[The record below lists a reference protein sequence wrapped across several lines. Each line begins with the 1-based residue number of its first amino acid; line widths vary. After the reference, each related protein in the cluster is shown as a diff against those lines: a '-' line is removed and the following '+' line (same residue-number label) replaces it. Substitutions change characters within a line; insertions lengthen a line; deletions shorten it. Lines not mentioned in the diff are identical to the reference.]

1 MRSRPSLK
9 IRHQIAANLDKHVCM
24 MMRHLNRRQFASGLL
39 VLPLAAQ
46 AFAQDA
52 NSVQTITA
60 KKTKS
65 QLLGP
70 ESPPTEHWHFETAS
84 GQPIIRAKQ
93 GQELRLKIVNE
104 LDEPL
109 WLHFFGVRA
118 AADMMTVQVQP
129 GLQNSLDVVF
139 TPPDAGTFWFG
150 PLLNASKHRELG
162 LSGMLIVEEA
172 INFSAPYAD
181 VPLIFDDWII
191 SDDGKIETDFTNL
204 ERASG
209 EGRLGNWFTVNG
221 TFKPRIA
228 LPKDRTVRLRL
239 LNVANTRSMNIAF
252 KGVEA
257 LVIARDGQQLL
268 PTPIGLKA
276 LELEPGQRADVVL
289 LDAQEQVVIAI
300 DLFEDVVEAAFLD
313 ASGYNGKNTLMP
325 IIPPNPLP
333 VLDPSLLPREVNI
346 VLEGGQRGGL
356 KSAKV
361 GKDTLDLRAMLE
373 QGLAWSI
380 GGAAGLGSPPLF
392 EAQFGETLALSF
404 ENKTAFSQPL
414 YIHGHAWRVDPPTKG
429 AFIGPQLPAVWS
441 DTVTVPAKST
451 VRVLMVANNS
461 GTWAIQSLMAERC
474 DAGLIG
480 AFTVADMP

>member
-1 MRSRPSLK
+1 M
-9 IRHQIAANLDKHVCM
+9 N
-24 MMRHLNRRQFASGLL
+24 MRHMNRRQFAGGLAL
-39 VLPLAAQ
+39 LSVLPRAQ
-46 AFAQDA
+46 AQDQY
-52 NSVQTITA
+52 SGQYITA
-60 KKTKS
+60 TKVKS

-70 ESPPTEHWHFETAS
+70 ESPPTEHWLFNTAS
-84 GQPIIRAKQ
+84 GQPVIRCRQ
-93 GQELRLKIVNE
+93 GQELRLKVTNE

-118 AADMMTVQVQP
+118 AADMMTVNVQP
-129 GLQNSLDVVF
+129 GRDNGLEVVF

-150 PLLNASKHRELG
+150 PLLNASKHREMG
-162 LSGMLIVEEA
+162 LAGMLIVEEA
-172 INFSAPYAD
+172 APVNYAD
-181 VPLIFDDWII
+181 VPLIFDDWMIGE
-191 SDDGKIETDFTNL
+191 DGIIETDFANL

-209 EGRLGNWFTVNG
+209 DGRLGNWFTVNT

-228 LPKDRTVRLRL
+228 LPKDQTVRLRL

-257 LVIARDGQQLL
+257 MVIARDGQPLL
-268 PTPIGLKA
+268 PTPLGLKT

-289 LDAQEQVVIAI
+289 TEAQDQVVIAL

-313 ASGYNGKNTLMP
+313 ATGYGRKTAALLAV
-325 IIPPNPLP
+325 PPNPLP
-333 VLDPSLLPREVNI
+333 IIDTELPVREVPI

-356 KSAKV
+356 RSAKV

-380 GGAAGLGSPPLF
+380 GGGAGLGSPPLF
-392 EAQFGETLALSF
+392 EAQFGEILALRF
-404 ENKTAFSQPL
+404 ENKTTFAQPL
-414 YIHGHAWRVDPPTKG
+414 YIHGHVWRVDPPPKG
-429 AFIGPQLPAVWS
+429 NFIGPQLPAVWT
-441 DTVTVPAKST
+441 DTVNIPAKA
-451 VRVLMVANNS
+451 VVQVLLVASNP
-461 GTWAIQSLMAERC
+461 GTWAIQSLLAERS